1 MGECHSRG
9 RLIPLPHG
17 AALFQKL
24 SYQSIFTK
32 WKVTL

>member
-1 MGECHSRG
+1 MGVRHSRG

-24 SYQSIFTK
+24 SYDAI
-32 WKVTL
+32 LARIIEH